1 MLQDLAY
8 GRLENEY
15 RPVPPREGDL
25 VLCFR
30 GQDVLL
36 HRSEENTLTLP
47 TVALFPGA
55 ELRYA
60 FRLHDRGYYLLFGEG
75 LDAPEPFDW
84 ERVRA

>member
-15 RPVPPREGDL
+15 RPVPPREEDL

-36 HRSEENTLTLP
+36 HRS
-47 TVALFPGA
+47 
-55 ELRYA
+55 
-60 FRLHDRGYYLLFGEG
+60 
-75 LDAPEPFDW
+75 
-84 ERVRA
+84 